1 MISYTSWAFGA
12 YSLARKL
19 CTKLIVKQ
27 RIISG
32 EPPPPPPNMALGNT
46 RELGATPGTH
56 SPFPPVALSR
66 QDVWEYL
73 ILFLKTSFE
82 TYPSCLTKQNL

>member
-32 EPPPPPPNMALGNT
+32 DAPLNMALGNT
-46 RELGATPGTH
+46 RELGATAGTS
-56 SPFPPVALSR
+56 SPFPPVALVKRRCLRIFDSI
-66 QDVWEYL
+66 L
-73 ILFLKTSFE
+73 IKL
-82 TYPSCLTKQNL
+82 PLTHILHV